1 MKHQEIKLI
10 TDGAIIVA
18 IYAVFLLCSRFFSGF
33 LEEFLYFIIPLPLTI
48 YGYKY
53 HFKNSIIV
61 SIATSLLSFIVI
73 NPLSTIFYVIPTL
86 VIGII
91 YSELLK
97 RNSKTLVE
105 FIFLI
110 VSFLIISLLT
120 MVFFGYLFN
129 YDIIEDTKVLAEQ
142 IINLF
147 TLLGI
152 KEERLVFIKSLIISL
167 IPCIILLT
175 SIMESILLMIISKI
189 MLYKMNLKNSI
200 SLKIRFSMSFMPQI
214 IGYIYIIF
222 FILMAFAFTQIPLEN
237 NLYILY
243 SIIANIGIVFS
254 FLMIYQG
261 LFFLLEYSKIKQNKV
276 YYILGIICVFIFP
289 ILVIFIGLLQ
299 NIFHLTLRL

>member
-91 YSELLK
+91 YPELLK

-110 VSFLIISLLT
+110 ASFLIISLLT

-152 KEERLVFIKSLIISL
+152 KEERLVFIRSLVISL

-175 SIMESILLMIISKI
+175 SIMESVLLMIISKI

-222 FILMAFAFTQIPLEN
+222 FILMSFAFTQIPLEN

-261 LFFLLEYSKIKQNKV
+261 LFFLLEYSKIKHNKV